1 MSAVSRPAPSLA
13 RHGTEWWREGI
24 VYQVYPRSYGDT
36 DGDGIGDLR
45 GIIEHLDH
53 LGPDGLG
60 VDAVWLSPIYPSP
73 GKDVGYDV
81 SDHAAVDPLLGT
93 EDDFDRL
100 VREAHARGLR
110 VILDLVMNHTSD
122 QHAWFKASRA
132 SREGPYADFY
142 LWRDPSGRD
151 EDGRPLPPNN
161 WLSFFGGSAWQYEP
175 ARDQFYLHTFLV
187 EQPEVNWRNPAVE
200 QAQLDMVRG
209 WLDRGVD
216 GFRLDVFNIF
226 LKHPEMPSNPELE
239 DAAGTSAWDRQEH
252 LYDRDQPDF
261 PELIAR
267 FRAIVDEVPGRM
279 SVGEL
284 FYGGP
289 ETSAS
294 LSDREPPRLRLG
306 AGPGPVVG
314 RGVPR
319 RCSIG
324 ASPSSARAPGRRS
337 CSRTTISRV
346 TRAASRSRPG
356 STTPTP
362 SRGPPRLSL
371 LTLRGTPF
379 LYYGEEIGLRDVEVP
394 FDEIIDPPA
403 RRVEEGWVWW
413 NRDGCR
419 SPMPWTGEP
428 GHGFTTGR
436 PWIRFGDDADAR
448 NVAAQAADPRLRARH
463 LPAADRAATGSREP
477 APRLVPPPGRRA
489 ATTSWPTF
497 ARRMARRPLVVA
509 NFAQDRTAVDL
520 GPAASR
526 SVAADRRLAPG
537 SERAR
542 CRRDRSHCA
551 ASRSSSSRVGSRS
564 ASVHGRPVPRAPATM
579 TADPD

>member
-1 MSAVSRPAPSLA
+1 MSDVTPPPTSLA

-36 DGDGIGDLR
+36 DGNGIGDLP

-60 VDAVWLSPIYPSP
+60 VDGLWLSPIYPSP
-73 GKDVGYDV
+73 GLDVGYDV
-81 SDHAAVDPLLGT
+81 SDHAAVDPVLGT
-93 EDDFDRL
+93 EEDFDRL
-100 VREAHARGLR
+100 VREAHARGIR

-122 QHAWFKASRA
+122 QHAWFQASRQ

-142 LWRDPSGRD
+142 LWRDPAGRD
-151 EDGRPLPPNN
+151 SNGSPLPPNN

-175 ARDQFYLHTFLV
+175 ARDQFYMHTFLV

-200 QAQLDMVRG
+200 EAQLKMVRG

-226 LKHPEMPSNPELE
+226 LKDPNMPSNPELE
-239 DAAGTSAWDRQEH
+239 DVAVGTSAWDRQEH
-252 LYDRDQPDF
+252 KYDRDQPDF

-294 LSDREPPRLRLG
+294 LSNQNHLVFDWELVRAPWSAAEYRALLDRRQAIFGDTWPTVVLSNHDQSRHASRLSES
-306 AGPGPVVG
+306 AGIDDTDAV
-314 RGVPR
+314 
-319 RCSIG
+319 
-324 ASPSSARAPGRRS
+324 ARA
-337 CSRTTISRV
+337 
-346 TRAASRSRPG
+346 AAAI
-356 STTPTP
+356 
-362 SRGPPRLSL
+362 L

-436 PWIRFGDDADAR
+436 PWIRFGDDADTR
-448 NVAAQAADPRLRARH
+448 NVAAQEADPLSVLASYKRLITLRH
-463 LPAADRAATGSREP
+463 GRPSLRRGSLRRLDIGGEDVLAYVREADDEAT
-477 APRLVPPPGRRA
+477 
-489 ATTSWPTF
+489 
-497 ARRMARRPLVVA
+497 LVVA
-509 NFAQDRTAVDL
+509 NFAQEPLTVDV
-520 GPAASR
+520 GPAGEGPWWPVGGSHVEPSSPDATG
-526 SVAADRRLAPG
+526 ALALRG
-537 SERAR
+537 LE
-542 CRRDRSHCA
+542 
-551 ASRSSSSRVGSRS
+551 V
-564 ASVHGRPVPRAPATM
+564 VILGRP
-579 TADPD
+579 